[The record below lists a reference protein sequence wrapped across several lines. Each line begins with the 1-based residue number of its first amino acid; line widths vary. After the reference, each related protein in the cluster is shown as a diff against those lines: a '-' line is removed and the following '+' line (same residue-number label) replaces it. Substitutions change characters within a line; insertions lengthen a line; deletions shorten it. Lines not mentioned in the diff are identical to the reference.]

1 MATADKTQSSAP
13 AKKQKETATGAPEPK
28 RLSKV
33 GQWMRDN
40 PKGIYKVLDWRA
52 VNK

>member
-1 MATADKTQSSAP
+1 MEKVRTNKFREMSAN
-13 AKKQKETATGAPEPK
+13 QTSEPK
-28 RLSKV
+28 RLSKA

-40 PKGIYKVLDWRA
+40 PGGIIVVLDRRA